1 MENET
6 DVLCEN
12 PVSDAQKEIITTLAW
27 WFDTFAYL
35 VLGLLGFMLNVF
47 AMRILLNPTM
57 WNNFFNRLLM
67 CLSFYDGA
75 FILCGLLEIF
85 RKWLELPIQQYMFAK
100 FFYPIRSIAMCSS
113 IYATLAL
120 TLERYQA
127 ITSPI
132 KYRNR
137 TANISLGKRLLFYI
151 LPVMIF
157 SFLYY
162 SPKFFDLYVEE
173 VSDCAATK
181 NQSSKNITGNDEQS
195 EVECSTKHEIHPTAL
210 RMDHQYIF
218 WYLNVS
224 NLIVTCVIP
233 ISVLLFMNCRIAT
246 SLNEY
251 RKRRPATSVK
261 TKNDTATL
269 RNNERQ
275 QTSQKTNMNVKQTFI
290 LFSIVILFVICH
302 ALRIALNVTEF
313 MNLEWLTL
321 ERQKGCDGISFWQEI
336 TIPISEFLLLFNS
349 SAHFFVYLVF
359 DKAFQQI
366 INDRFLVL
374 KRIFIPSQTSQSQQS
389 ETIPLNVQRV
399 MTTEQTTNNET
410 A

>member
-1 MENET
+1 MELNQTGEN
-6 DVLCEN
+6 VLCEN

-35 VLGLLGFMLNVF
+35 VVGLLGMMLNVF

-67 CLSFYDGA
+67 CLSFYDVI

-85 RKWLELPIQQYMFAK
+85 RKWLQIPIQQYLFTK

-113 IYATLAL
+113 IYVTLAL

-137 TANISLGKRLLFYI
+137 TANTSLGKRLLIYI
-151 LPVMIF
+151 LPVIIF

-162 SPKFFDLYVEE
+162 FPKFFDLYVEE
-173 VSDCAATK
+173 VSDCGAEVADAK
-181 NQSSKNITGNDEQS
+181 NQSSKNDE
-195 EVECSTKHEIHPTAL
+195 CDTKHEIHPNAL

-233 ISVLLFMNCRIAT
+233 I
-246 SLNEY
+246 
-251 RKRRPATSVK
+251 
-261 TKNDTATL
+261 
-269 RNNERQ
+269 
-275 QTSQKTNMNVKQTFI
+275 
-290 LFSIVILFVICH
+290 
-302 ALRIALNVTEF
+302 
-313 MNLEWLTL
+313 
-321 ERQKGCDGISFWQEI
+321 
-336 TIPISEFLLLFNS
+336 
-349 SAHFFVYLVF
+349 
-359 DKAFQQI
+359 
-366 INDRFLVL
+366 
-374 KRIFIPSQTSQSQQS
+374 
-389 ETIPLNVQRV
+389 
-399 MTTEQTTNNET
+399 
-410 A
+410 